1 MSDRYDSPESKNTEN
16 YAVDQLGTL
25 GSQGEFRSIILANN
39 VAALGTHSLLSIS
52 LCFITI
58 IVFPA
63 LAILWPLY
71 ILVYIWCGYKFLYP
85 TERSYFFSVLMLLL
99 LLVPISLIFVLLMHS
114 RGDEMIFLYSL
125 FNVWSLVMI
134 TVVNEVYIL
143 TQGNL
148 LYAEGIYPEVPQLL
162 QTASI
167 FAATLMPPL
176 LLMVGMALKKRKLE
190 RLY

>member
-1 MSDRYDSPESKNTEN
+1 
-16 YAVDQLGTL
+16 
-25 GSQGEFRSIILANN
+25 
-39 VAALGTHSLLSIS
+39 
-52 LCFITI
+52 
-58 IVFPA
+58 
-63 LAILWPLY
+63 
-71 ILVYIWCGYKFLYP
+71 
-85 TERSYFFSVLMLLL
+85 
-99 LLVPISLIFVLLMHS
+99 MHS